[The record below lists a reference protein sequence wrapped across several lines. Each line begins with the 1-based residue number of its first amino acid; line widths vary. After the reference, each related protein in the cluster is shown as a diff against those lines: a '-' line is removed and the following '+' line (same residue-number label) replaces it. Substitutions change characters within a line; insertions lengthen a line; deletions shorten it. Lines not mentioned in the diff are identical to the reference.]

1 MLHTIQLVLS
11 ILILLFVAIL
21 ILGLFTSF
29 AVAILAGSPFVP
41 TPIKAVKEV
50 LKKAEIKKGDI
61 LYDIGAGDGR
71 FLHFAE
77 KLYGAKATGFEIDP
91 FVFLLAKFKKIAF
104 GWKGKI
110 IRGNFINYSL
120 KNADIVICYMLPE
133 SLKKYQKKF
142 DAELSKGCK
151 VISYS
156 FHIGSWKP
164 YKTIEPN
171 KKTGIKKIFIYKV
184 LDKSAKIR
192 TKKKTTSKI
201 T

>member
-1 MLHTIQLVLS
+1 MLHVIQAILS

-21 ILGLFTSF
+21 IFGLFTSF
-29 AVAILAGSPFVP
+29 AVAIFAGSPFVP
-41 TPIKAVKEV
+41 TPIKAVKEI
-50 LKKAEIKKGDI
+50 LKKAEIKKGDV

-71 FLHFAE
+71 FLHYAE

-91 FVFLLAKFKKIAF
+91 FVFLLAKLRKIFF

-110 IRGNFINYSL
+110 LRGNFTNYSL
-120 KNADIVICYMLPE
+120 KNADVVICYMMPK

-142 DAELSKGCK
+142 DTELRKGCK

-156 FHIGSWKP
+156 FHVGNWKP
-164 YKTIEPN
+164 YKIIPLN
-171 KKTGIKKIFIYKV
+171 QKTKTKKIFIYKV
-184 LDKSAKIR
+184 RDTSAKSR
-192 TKKKTTSKI
+192 TRKKTTSKI